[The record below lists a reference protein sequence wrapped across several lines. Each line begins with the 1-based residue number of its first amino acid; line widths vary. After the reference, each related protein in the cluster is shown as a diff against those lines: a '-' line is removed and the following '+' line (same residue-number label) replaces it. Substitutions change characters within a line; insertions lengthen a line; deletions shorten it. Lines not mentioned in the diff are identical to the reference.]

1 MRKIKIRNNRSPKE
15 MEQEALDAL
24 SEKDPKSLTESPEHI
39 NVIGEDNLKQW
50 EKIEV
55 TDSDGK
61 KVKVY
66 SDPDTLFDM
75 KRSSTCDFNQDSIED
90 AKASRQNVDAFNQE
104 CGRKAAMA
112 IAGERIKNRLEYE
125 DQCIRKGERIKKRRE
140 HEEQCMREHEESQR
154 CAHKCSGTCPV
165 DYDCMMKDVDPEC
178 NVCYDDSLSEGEKL
192 YKLGELNKVRN
203 ELLKAEAEI
212 LGLVENEDGDYV
224 PKPIDFDPRE
234 TVEMMRR
241 NAIEAKKDYIND
253 IPEDLSG
260 FYKANKPQE
269 ITPKEWQEAT
279 KDATTENITKGIT
292 DNGELPK
299 YEMVNHPKHYNK
311 YSVEVIDMFEK
322 IYGAYLT
329 AMWCEMT
336 ALKYRMRAGTKP
348 TAPAEEDIEKEKW
361 YLEKRDELMK
371 RSIAG
376 ESDNGAIYPYAGEKP
391 C

>member
-1 MRKIKIRNNRSPKE
+1 MEKIKIRNKRDPKE
-15 MEQEALDAL
+15 LEQAALNAV
-24 SEKDPKSLTESPEHI
+24 SEKDPKSTTESPEH
-39 NVIGEDNLKQW
+39 NVIGEDDIKRW

-55 TDSDGK
+55 TDSEGN

-66 SDPDTLFDM
+66 SDPRTLFDM
-75 KRSSTCDFNQDSIED
+75 ERSSTCDFNQDSIED
-90 AKASRQNVDAFNQE
+90 AKASRQNAGAFSQE
-104 CGRKAAMA
+104 CGRRVGMS
-112 IAGERIKNRLEYE
+112 IA
-125 DQCIRKGERIKKRRE
+125 GERIKKRRE
-140 HEEQCMREHEESQR
+140 HEEQCIREYEKSQR

-165 DYDCMMKDVDPEC
+165 DYDCMMKDVDPKC
-178 NVCYDDSLSEGEKL
+178 NVCYDDSLSEEEKFH
-192 YKLGELNKVRN
+192 KLGEFNKVRN
-203 ELLKAEAEI
+203 ELLKEKARA
-212 LGLVENEDGDYV
+212 LGLVENVDGDYA
-224 PKPIDFDPRE
+224 PKESYFDPNEVVE
-234 TVEMMRR
+234 TLRK
-241 NAIEAKKDYIND
+241 NAIDAKSNNVDN
-253 IPEDLSG
+253 IPADLST
-260 FYKANKPQE
+260 FYK
-269 ITPKEWQEAT
+269 KENRPAPSCNDT
-279 KDATTENITKGIT
+279 KKESTTEPITT
-292 DNGELPK
+292 DNGEMPK

-376 ESDNGAIYPYAGEKP
+376 ESDNGGVLYPYAGEKL